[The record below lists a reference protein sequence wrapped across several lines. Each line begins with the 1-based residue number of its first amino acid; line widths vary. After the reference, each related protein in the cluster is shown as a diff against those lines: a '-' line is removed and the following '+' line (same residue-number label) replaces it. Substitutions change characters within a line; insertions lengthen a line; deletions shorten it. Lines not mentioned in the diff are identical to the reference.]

1 MTKLQVVLVHSIFIR
16 SPPGCKEA
24 VNSAISRGPTRREKH
39 RPIPP
44 GRRSERR
51 FKRCKGL
58 RLCVFF

>member
-44 GRRSERR
+44 GRVASRD
-51 FKRCKGL
+51 
-58 RLCVFF
+58 VV